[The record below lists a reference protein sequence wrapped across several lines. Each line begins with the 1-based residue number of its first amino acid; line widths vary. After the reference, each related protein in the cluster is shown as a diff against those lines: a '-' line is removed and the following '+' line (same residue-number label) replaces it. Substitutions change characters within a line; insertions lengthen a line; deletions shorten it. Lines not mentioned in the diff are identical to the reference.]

1 MSSREM
7 RRLIE
12 SMEAAQVTTEKYR
25 PRRYEGDPNGY
36 LKSFI
41 EMYDGDD
48 PMDSGVTTDELIRK
62 AIKMGGG
69 DPKKSSM
76 ALYDLT
82 TKNGQGDTDL
92 ADLLKAYMVMDKFV
106 AVYPD
111 AKDIAKQAWK
121 NTGGDLRNMADEM
134 YDLTT
139 KNGQGDTDLASA
151 FNAMAGIKD

>member
-62 AIKMGGG
+62 AVKMGGG
-69 DPKKSSM
+69 DPAKSGW

-82 TKNGQGDTDL
+82 SQDNTTDGTKYGDSDL
-92 ADLLKAYMVMDKFV
+92 SDSLKSYMIMDKLTGMF
-106 AVYPD
+106 PD
-111 AKDIAKQAWK
+111 KADELYKAWE
-121 NTGGDLRNMADEM
+121 NSGGDLQAVEDAMPEM
-134 YDLTT
+134 EPHIE
-139 KNGQGDTDLASA
+139 KMS
-151 FNAMAGIKD
+151 